1 MKLELIKD
9 KLKEVVNIA
18 ERVTGKN
25 LSLPILSSILLEAK
39 DNALVVKATNLD
51 VGLEIELPAK
61 ITEGGSVAV
70 SASVLSG
77 FLGNLNKEDKV
88 KIELIK
94 ENIHIST
101 GSSSTL
107 IKSYSSEDFPMIP
120 RVEDGNSF
128 SFNGKDI
135 VIGLRSVLY
144 SASLSDIKP
153 EISSVYIYQDEKE
166 LVFVATDSF
175 RLAEKRVPIRD
186 KNKEFQS
193 VIIPFK
199 NVAEIIKVFDNI
211 DQEVKIEANKN
222 QISFYTDNIHFTS
235 RVIDGNFPDYGQI
248 MPKKFKT
255 EVTISRDE
263 LMNAL
268 KLSNIFSD
276 KFNQI
281 NIKITP
287 KDKILEL
294 NSKNQD
300 VGENTVSLQA
310 VLEGEDIEM
319 SFNAKYILDCFQS
332 ISTDTIALKFNEKN
346 RPLLI
351 IGIGDTSF
359 QYIIMPINR

>member
-1 MKLELIKD
+1 MKLELIRSR
-9 KLKEVVNIA
+9 LKEAVSIA

-39 DNALVVKATNLD
+39 NNTLLIKATNLD

-61 ITEGGSVAV
+61 ITEDGSVAV
-70 SASVLSG
+70 SAAVLSG
-77 FLGNLNKEDKV
+77 FLGNITKEDKV
-88 KIELIK
+88 RLELIK

-107 IKSYSSEDFPMIP
+107 IKSYSSEDFPVIP
-120 RVEDGNSF
+120 KVEDSNSF
-128 SFNGKDI
+128 SFIGKDI
-135 VIGLRSVLY
+135 VSGLRSVLY

-175 RLAEKRVPIRD
+175 RLAEKRITMKDR
-186 KNKEFQS
+186 NKDFQS

-199 NVAEIIKVFDNI
+199 NVAEIIKVFDNLEE
-211 DQEVKIEANKN
+211 EVRIEANKN
-222 QISFYTDNIHFTS
+222 QISFYAENIHFTS
-235 RVIDGNFPDYGQI
+235 RVIDGNFPDYQQI

-263 LMNAL
+263 LINAL

-281 NIKITP
+281 NLKISP
-287 KDKILEL
+287 AGKIFEL

-300 VGENTVSLQA
+300 VGENTVKLEG

-332 ISTDTIALKFNEKN
+332 LASDTVVLKFNEKN

-351 IGIGDTSF
+351 IGVGDTSF